1 MRVGTSWQYP
11 QRYSKLDTTWTQ
23 HCNKAAAKLKPKE
36 KK

>member
-1 MRVGTSWQYP
+1 MRVGTWDKP
-11 QRYSKLDTTWTQ
+11 RFTKLDTTWTQ